1 MAITLNG
8 GTGVITGVSV
18 GGLPDGVVD
27 AGTLATNSVDSDEL
41 INGAIDAGHLASGV
55 GGKIVQVVNVIN
67 SAVATGTT
75 TNTLDDTIPQKT
87 EGNEVMTLAITPTN
101 SSNKLIIY
109 SEGFFTHTAGG
120 AWANVALFQDTTA
133 NALSATT
140 AGRLSLGDE
149 GLHFSLTHYMT
160 AGTTSST
167 TFKIRAGG
175 QDAGTMTF
183 NGSGGTRYMG
193 GVMASSITITEIA
206 V

>member
-27 AGTLATNSVDSDEL
+27 ADM
-41 INGAIDAGHLASGV
+41 LASGV
-55 GGKIVQVVNVIN
+55 GGKVVQVVNVID